1 MRDEGLGIMDSIHET
16 LQIAEEAG
24 VSVVISH
31 HKCSGKPNWGRSQE
45 TLALISEAQVRANS
59 SDNNTYPKIDF
70 DVYPY
75 AASSTVLLESFVVRA
90 EKTVISWSK
99 PCPEQA
105 GRDLENIMQ
114 DWGLS
119 LKETV
124 KRLLPAGAIYFQMD
138 EADLRRIMC
147 HPTAMIGSDG
157 LPHDVRPHPRLW
169 GTFPRVLGHYSRDEK
184 LFSLET
190 AVNKM
195 TGITANVFGLKDR
208 GALAEGK
215 VADIVIFNADTVIDR
230 ASYNDPTQPASGID
244 YVIVAGQIIL
254 KDGVSTGLRP
264 GQIIKRENLRLQ
276 KNT

>member
-1 MRDEGLGIMDSIHET
+1 
-16 LQIAEEAG
+16 
-24 VSVVISH
+24 
-31 HKCSGKPNWGRSQE
+31 
-45 TLALISEAQVRANS
+45 
-59 SDNNTYPKIDF
+59 
-70 DVYPY
+70 
-75 AASSTVLLESFVVRA
+75 
-90 EKTVISWSK
+90 
-99 PCPEQA
+99 
-105 GRDLENIMQ
+105 
-114 DWGLS
+114 
-119 LKETV
+119 
-124 KRLLPAGAIYFQMD
+124 
-138 EADLRRIMC
+138 
-147 HPTAMIGSDG
+147 
-157 LPHDVRPHPRLW
+157 
-169 GTFPRVLGHYSRDEK
+169 LGHYSRDEK